1 MPKVLV
7 VHKHSRKYSYEVKPI
22 ITERSIHKQSDGCHL
37 MKTECTVRQ
46 NAAKQL
52 LQKEPDPKLPEDQK
66 KAVAT
71 TDVNPPHHKTGQLKG
86 SGLSPD
92 HESSDCTSAHPS
104 PSRDQSCTSNPMQ
117 ISSLNSISR
126 GVKLQCNE
134 SLWLSSSITDDILV
148 GFRQTGLPIQFHIFT
163 PMISYEVKLY
173 IFSNF
178 HF

>member
-22 ITERSIHKQSDGCHL
+22 ITERSIHKYSDGCHL

-52 LQKEPDPKLPEDQK
+52 LQKEPDPKHPEDQK

-71 TDVNPPHHKTGQLKG
+71 TDVNPPHHRTGQLQG

-92 HESSDCTSAHPS
+92 HESSDCTSA
-104 PSRDQSCTSNPMQ
+104 
-117 ISSLNSISR
+117 SSQPISR
-126 GVKLQCNE
+126 LELYLQPHANLISKLHFKG
-134 SLWLSSSITDDILV
+134 S
-148 GFRQTGLPIQFHIFT
+148 QTAVQ
-163 PMISYEVKLY
+163 
-173 IFSNF
+173 
-178 HF
+178 